1 MPITVDLQEMQSYSQ
16 MVLVVVGIILAIFVA
31 TIIVVLV
38 KKLCSKPQN
47 INREISIEDRENIK
61 KKYIELLNGLE
72 TKCRADKVSNRKA
85 YQELSKITRHYIYET
100 TGVKVHN
107 YTLDEIR
114 SANMTGLYN
123 VVSDCYA
130 PEFSIDKNGDIF
142 NSIAKARKV
151 VEGWN

>member
-1 MPITVDLQEMQSYSQ
+1 MPITVDLQEMQSYSP

-31 TIIVVLV
+31 TIIVVFV
-38 KKLCSKPQN
+38 KKICCKPQN
-47 INREISIEDRENIK
+47 IYREISIEDREINK

-72 TKCRADKVSNRKA
+72 TKSRADKLSNRRA

>member
-38 KKLCSKPQN
+38 KKICSKPQN

-61 KKYIELLNGLE
+61 KKYIELL
-72 TKCRADKVSNRKA
+72 
-85 YQELSKITRHYIYET
+85 QELSKITRHYIYET

>member
-38 KKLCSKPQN
+38 KKICSKPQN

-107 YTLDEIR
+107 YTLGKTLI
-114 SANMTGLYN
+114 TLFIGY
-123 VVSDCYA
+123 VSLSSNSFR
-130 PEFSIDKNGDIF
+130 PSSSTNGSSKEKKNQYD
-142 NSIAKARKV
+142 A
-151 VEGWN
+151 